1 MKLNQPLSRMNKLF
15 PFFAFLSFCPPTLF
29 AQLPPELQNLEG
41 VWYQTGRTSVCYS
54 VWQFS
59 DDQTLH
65 NRTFSIV
72 CKDTVE
78 ISRATVSLR
87 RQNVVM
93 TLQADSTTNRAPQT
107 FRLSRYNNDEL
118 VWENENP
125 DGIPRQIEWIFTGRG
140 YATFRADGEET
151 YFRFKRAPVKL
162 QFSVSAGMNLS
173 TFSNNHTPYNFLALQ
188 NVSINTVSYQ
198 RLPGQEIAFSAGLY
212 FQETA
217 LRINFELGLAHRQ
230 VGVHA
235 SFAEGTTGYSRDG
248 VYDYINTYFAL
259 APEIFAGKKRHL
271 SFSAGFYFDLAQQ
284 RNYRGSNSSSVPGAV
299 HADPRQDIDV
309 ERGLLAGVSYRLPV
323 FAHFQPA
330 LYVRNMFGL
339 NNTRMRAISLGLS
352 FQVNSK

>member
-1 MKLNQPLSRMNKLF
+1 MNKLF
-15 PFFAFLSFCPPTLF
+15 PFFAFLFFCPPTLF

-87 RQNVVM
+87 EQSAIM
-93 TLQADSTTNRAPQT
+93 TMQADSTVTEAPQT
-107 FRLSRYNNDEL
+107 FLLSRYSDDEL
-118 VWENENP
+118 AWENTDP
-125 DGIPRQIEWIFTGRG
+125 DGTPRQIEWIFTGRG

-162 QFSVSAGMNLS
+162 QFSISAGMNLS
-173 TFSNNHTPYNFLALQ
+173 TFSKNHTPYNFLAIN
-188 NVSINTVSYQ
+188 NVSVNTLSFQ
-198 RLPGQEIAFSAGLY
+198 RLPGQELAFSTGLI
-212 FQETA
+212 FQGTA
-217 LRINFELGLAHRQ
+217 LRLNFELGLAHRQ
-230 VGVHA
+230 VGVHSGFMDGPVA
-235 SFAEGTTGYSRDG
+235 YSRNG
-248 VYDYINTYFAL
+248 VYDYFNTYFAL
-259 APEIFAGKKRHL
+259 APEFMVGPKRNF

-284 RNYRGSNSSSVPGAV
+284 RNYRGSNTGSETNAV

-309 ERGLLAGVSYRLPV
+309 ERGVLAGVSYRIPL
-323 FAHFQPA
+323 FARLQPA
-330 LYVRNMFGL
+330 LYIRNMFGL
-339 NNTRMRAISLGLS
+339 NNARTRAISLGLS
-352 FQVNSK
+352 FQINDK